1 MNFKF
6 AKVTVVLVI
15 LSIVAQAQTEIV
27 ITGSKLTTPILS
39 KWIAEY
45 GKENPQVQILLVS
58 KNNSE
63 GKKIDISI
71 IAHQPTVTELQ
82 GNKQIIPVNK
92 YALLPVASN
101 TNSFVKKHKNKGL
114 NKKELDK
121 LFFDESIF
129 EESKEK
135 TKSPVTVYS
144 RESQSCSSKALADYF
159 GRQSNEIR
167 GKKIAGD
174 DIFLLSSV
182 KKDSLGV
189 AFVNLNYVFDNTSRK
204 LKDGLTLLPLDISK
218 EESNYLTNVDD
229 ALYILEKTKI
239 ETIPVSEIS
248 FVLDNMVQNT
258 EVLKFISWVINN
270 GQEYNH
276 QFGFLNLDK
285 ESQKAESSKLSE
297 SILTAVK

>member
-1 MNFKF
+1 MSTKF
-6 AKVTVVLVI
+6 VKATIVLVL
-15 LSIVAQAQTEIV
+15 LSIVVNAQTPIL
-27 ITGSKLTTPILS
+27 ITGTKLTYPILS

-45 GKENPQVQILLVS
+45 SKENPQVQILLVN
-58 KNNSE
+58 KNNTE

-71 IAHQPTVTELQ
+71 IAHQPSTTELQ
-82 GNKQIIPVNK
+82 INKQIIPVNK

-101 TNSFVKKHKNKGL
+101 SNLYIKKHKNSGF
-114 NKKELDK
+114 NKKELEK

-135 TKSPVTVYS
+135 TKSPVIVYA

-174 DIFLLSSV
+174 DIYLLSSI

-189 AFVNLNYVFDNTSRK
+189 AFVNLNYIYDNNSRK
-204 LKDGLTLLPLDISK
+204 LKDGFTILPLDISK
-218 EESNYLTNVDD
+218 EETDYLTNIDD
-229 ALYILEKTKI
+229 VIYILEKTKI

-248 FVLDNMVQNT
+248 FVLDNTAQNA

-285 ESQKAESSKLSE
+285 ETQKAQSSKLNE